1 MNEGLETS
9 VTIKSHTEQA
19 VAEYLKTHPDFF
31 TRHLELLNT
40 LQVPHLCGPAVS
52 LIERQ
57 ILQLREQNAQLRKRL
72 LDLVE
77 VARYN
82 DHLSERM
89 QRLALGLIEAN
100 GLDELLRIVK
110 EVMRD
115 EFNADFTALRL
126 AAQPVEGT
134 LVGEEEFRG
143 IEALTLFE
151 SVFKTERPMCG
162 QLTDAQARFLF
173 GRAASQVASAAL
185 IPLRGPDW
193 RGLLVIGSLNEGRF
207 QPTLGTLF
215 LSRIGSL
222 ISHALRAHLAPAVD
236 SASL

>member
-1 MNEGLETS
+1 MNEGLKAS
-9 VTIKSHTEQA
+9 PSIDPHVEQT
-19 VAEYLKTHPDFF
+19 VAEYLKIHTDFF

-40 LQVPHLCGPAVS
+40 LRIPHPCGSAIS

-57 ILQLREQNAQLRKRL
+57 ILLLREQNAQFRKRL

-100 GLDELLRIVK
+100 GLDELLHIIK

-126 AAQPVEGT
+126 AAQPLETG
-134 LVGEEEFRG
+134 LANEEEFLDA
-143 IEALTLFE
+143 EALASFE
-151 SVFKTERPMCG
+151 SVLKADRPICG
-162 QLTDAQARFLF
+162 RLTDAQAWLLF
-173 GRAASQVASAAL
+173 GRAASQIASAAI
-185 IPLRGPDW
+185 IPLQGPDW
-193 RGLLVIGSLNEGRF
+193 RGILVIGSLDKERF

-222 ISHALRAHLAPAVD
+222 ISHALRVHLSPLGGF
-236 SASL
+236 S

>member
-9 VTIKSHTEQA
+9 VTIKPHIEQA

-31 TRHLELLNT
+31 NRHLELLNT
-40 LQVPHLCGPAVS
+40 LQVLHPCGSAVS

-57 ILQLREQNAQLRKRL
+57 IVQLREQNAQLRKRL

-89 QRLALGLIEAN
+89 QRLALELIEVN
-100 GLDELLRIVK
+100 GLDELLRIIK

-126 AAQPVEGT
+126 AAQPVETT
-134 LVGEEEFRG
+134 LAGEEEFRG
-143 IEALTLFE
+143 AEALTLFE
-151 SVFKTERPMCG
+151 SVLKAERPVCG
-162 QLTDAQARFLF
+162 RLTDAQARFLF
-173 GRAASQVASAAL
+173 GRATYQVASAAM

-193 RGLLVIGSLNEGRF
+193 RGLLVIGSVDAGRF

-222 ISHALRAHLAPAVD
+222 ISHALRAHLAPTVD